1 MPLSIIEPIDSSPSE
16 KETPS
21 SIVGTGLKVLRTSL
35 AFMPFEK
42 GVYLFGSNVSVWAI
56 PPAIQ
61 SRMTVSALEFVLL
74 LLQED
79 NKLVKGRCKGVRPR
93 DTYLIG
99 EYDDESH
106 PFVADRDKVFVCDEE
121 FYSSLCNGEKLSISC
136 DVFKKGIGLDE
147 NGKKYFKLCHAR
159 MIKVI

>member
-1 MPLSIIEPIDSSPSE
+1 MCIFCLSNAEVGSSNNNIFGFCTMARIKQILWVSPPDKWWIFLSI
-16 KETPS
+16 KWWTWNLFNK
-21 SIVGTGLKVLRTSL
+21 SIAKSYGL
-35 AFMPFEK
+35 FC
-42 GVYLFGSNVSVWAI
+42 
-56 PPAIQ
+56 
-61 SRMTVSALEFVLL
+61 
-74 LLQED
+74 D